1 MKSSFSSIY
10 IIAGPTASGKSRLA
24 LELAEHI
31 KGEIINADSIQGY
44 RDLRVLT
51 ARPSEAKERR
61 APHHGYGIL
70 SPYEM
75 LSAGQW
81 RQWAE
86 RQIQEIQARNKPIF
100 VVGGTGLYL
109 KSLTQGL
116 LFVPA
121 IDPAIRKAFQL
132 RKEIEG
138 LQSLYDELQQ
148 KDPMSAQKVAP
159 QDSQRIIRALEVLLA
174 TGRALHEWQAQP
186 TASPA
191 FNFKTILLLPDK
203 GQLVERANERLSK
216 MITEGA
222 LEEVRELV
230 LKGIPVTAPIFRA
243 LGAVPLY
250 EYLQQRLSLEEAIIK
265 TQNQTRQYIKRQYTW
280 FRHQITAN
288 LVLDWAD
295 LQMSVAELWQKIC
308 TTS

>member
-1 MKSSFSSIY
+1 
-10 IIAGPTASGKSRLA
+10 
-24 LELAEHI
+24 
-31 KGEIINADSIQGY
+31 
-44 RDLRVLT
+44 
-51 ARPSEAKERR
+51 
-61 APHHGYGIL
+61 
-70 SPYEM
+70 
-75 LSAGQW
+75 
-81 RQWAE
+81 
-86 RQIQEIQARNKPIF
+86 
-100 VVGGTGLYL
+100 
-109 KSLTQGL
+109 